1 MMIFVDTSAVYAL
14 MDADDRNHPNAAN
27 AWAEWLQQPV
37 QFVTSNYVLL
47 ESFNLI
53 QHRLGVQ
60 AARAFRD
67 QLLPVLQ
74 VEWVTAEL
82 HDTATSLVLT
92 VGQRDLSL
100 VDCTSMELMRRLGQ
114 RTIFAFDHHFR
125 DHGFTQLP

>member
-1 MMIFVDTSAVYAL
+1 M
-14 MDADDRNHPNAAN
+14 
-27 AWAEWLQQPV
+27 
-37 QFVTSNYVLL
+37 VLL
-47 ESFNLI
+47 ESLALI

-74 VEWVTAEL
+74 VQWVTTEL
-82 HDTATSLVLT
+82 HDTATSLLLT

-100 VDCTSMELMRRLGQ
+100 VDCTSMELMRRFGQ
-114 RTIFAFDHHFR
+114 CAIFAFDQHFR